1 VRGALAIALC
11 LAAAPLAADDI
22 AATDYAALLG
32 RATGIIRFDD
42 FPARPEPGHAL
53 DHGIAFA
60 GGRIGSGFLGQTT
73 SAAGP
78 FDRLHG
84 SPAAPLA
91 LLTGP
96 AGAGL
101 SVAYHRGFGSMALF
115 PVGPAG
121 FPALEAR
128 GEGSVAIL
136 FEQETCAVGLLVHT
150 GYADNLGAGGIETGS
165 VTLTAYARDG
175 TQLGRIRRHA
185 GTGVSAHAVAIGGE
199 IARVA
204 GVTVENDDPG
214 GIALDDIA
222 FGTCAQVL
230 G

>member
-1 VRGALAIALC
+1 MRGAFAVALC
-11 LAAAPLAADDI
+11 LCAAPIAADEI
-22 AATDYAALLG
+22 TATEYAALRE
-32 RATGIIRFDD
+32 RATGIVDFDD
-42 FPARPEPGHAL
+42 FPAHPEPGHAL
-53 DHGIAFA
+53 DHGIAFV
-60 GGRIGSGFLGQTT
+60 GGRLGTGFLGQTT
-73 SAAGP
+73 GAAGP

-84 SPAAPLA
+84 APSAPLS

-96 AGAGL
+96 PGAGL
-101 SVAYHRGFGSMALF
+101 SVAHHRGFGSMALF
-115 PVGPAG
+115 PLGPVG

-136 FEQETCAVGLLVHT
+136 FAEETCAVGLLVHT
-150 GYADNLGAGGIETGS
+150 DYAGDLGAGHVETGS

-175 TQLGRIRRHA
+175 TRLGQVRRQA
-185 GTGVSAHAVAIGGE
+185 GPGVSAHAIAVTGGT
-199 IARVA
+199 ARLA
-204 GVTVENDDPG
+204 GLTVENDDPG

>member
-1 VRGALAIALC
+1 MRGALAIALC

-22 AATDYAALLG
+22 AATDYAALLA

-42 FPARPEPGHAL
+42 FPTRPEPGHAL

-60 GGRIGSGFLGQTT
+60 GGRIGTGFLGQTT
-73 SAAGP
+73 TPAGP

-84 SPAAPLA
+84 SPAAPLS

-96 AGAGL
+96 PGAGL
-101 SVAYHRGFGSMALF
+101 SVAHHRGFASMALF
-115 PVGPAG
+115 PLGPAG

-136 FEQETCAVGLLVHT
+136 FDEETCAVGLLVHT
-150 GYADNLGAGGIETGS
+150 DYAGDLGAGGIETGS
-165 VTLTAYARDG
+165 VILTAYARDG
-175 TQLGRIRRHA
+175 TQLGQLRRPA
-185 GTGVSAHAVAIGGE
+185 GPDISAHAIAFGGGT
-199 IARVA
+199 ARLA
-204 GVTVENDDPG
+204 GLTVENDDPG

>member
-1 VRGALAIALC
+1 MRGALAVALC
-11 LAAAPLAADDI
+11 LFAAPLAADETSP
-22 AATDYAALLG
+22 TDYAALRA
-32 RATGIIRFDD
+32 RATGIIHFET
-42 FPARPEPGHAL
+42 FPTRPEPGHAL

-60 GGRIGSGFLGQTT
+60 GGRIGTGFLGQTT

-84 SPAAPLA
+84 QPAAPLT

-136 FEQETCAVGLLVHT
+136 FDEETCAVGLMVHT
-150 GYADNLGAGGIETGS
+150 DYADDLGVGGVETGR

-175 TQLGRIRRHA
+175 TLLGQIRRQA
-185 GTGVSAHAVAIGGE
+185 GRGVSAHAIAVGGG
-199 IARVA
+199 IARLA

-222 FGTCAQVL
+222 FGTCAHVL